1 MQKIYFV
8 SLALNK
14 TDIYRAAKDRI
25 KKSAPIYGVL
35 LILNA

>member
-14 TDIYRAAKDRI
+14 SDTYRAAKDRI
-25 KKSAPIYGVL
+25 KKAHHFVVCF
-35 LILNA
+35 

>member
-14 TDIYRAAKDRI
+14 TDTYRAAKDRI
-25 KKSAPIYGVL
+25 KKKRT
-35 LILNA
+35 ILWCAFNFKA